1 MKEPLAKYNKK
12 KRKTEYEKEN
22 IDFSN
27 IMDYHD

>member
-1 MKEPLAKYNKK
+1 MKEPLEKNNKR
-12 KRKTEYEKEN
+12 KRKTEYEEEN